1 MANSNEFPKPS
12 LTSDVVLFRYNDN
25 QLQTLL
31 IQRKNEP
38 FRDFWAYPGGF
49 VELGET
55 SIEAAYRELYEE
67 TGIED
72 AVLFPLFADTE
83 INRDPRGWIVSD
95 VFYGFLLPNVIGEA
109 GDDAKAI
116 RWFDVEKMPE
126 LAFDHSMLFTKA
138 MEKLK
143 ELLIFKILGKELLS
157 DRFNIQVLERIYKLV
172 LEEKNVEKYIQRL
185 IDYKVLMPYKEEYY
199 FEYANYNKVMNEGFF

>member
-1 MANSNEFPKPS
+1 MSTRSDFPKPS
-12 LTSDVVLFRYNDN
+12 LTSDIVLFRYNDN

-49 VELGET
+49 VEVGET
-55 SIEAAYRELYEE
+55 SGEAAYRELYEE
-67 TGIED
+67 TGIEG
-72 AVLFPLFADTE
+72 AVIYPLFTDTD
-83 INRDPRGWIVSD
+83 INRDPRGWIVSE
-95 VFYGFLLPNVIGEA
+95 VFYGFLLPNIIGEA

-126 LAFDHSMLFTKA
+126 LAFDHSILFTKA

-143 ELLIFKILGKELLS
+143 ELLVFKVLGKELLT
-157 DRFNIQVLERIYKLV
+157 DRFNLQVLERIYKLV
-172 LEEKNVEKYIQRL
+172 LETKNVEKFIQRL
-185 IDYKVLMPYKEEYY
+185 IKHKVLMAYNEEYY
-199 FEYANYNKVMNEGFF
+199 FDYANYNKVITEGFF